1 MAELTNVETKLGEVT
16 GLAMAAQAATEKV
29 AALAERDKETD
40 LLAKLRQMQD
50 EAAETERRC
59 TDLAGTFEGK
69 KTAIL
74 EEARSTK
81 AKGAEM
87 MKTYLDSESDS
98 LDGFEF
104 LTMAEAGEV
113 GHWSVLAAMSQS
125 SGAHPQVV
133 QLVEWALPIQ
143 QRHLKDVMDASIGL
157 AADEDPDE
165 LA

>member
-1 MAELTNVETKLGEVT
+1 MAELTNLETKLGEVT

-29 AALAERDKETD
+29 LALAKAEGESD
-40 LLAKLRQMQD
+40 LEKQLEKMHD
-50 EAAETERRC
+50 EASETETRC
-59 TDLAGTFEGK
+59 TDLAGEFEGK

-74 EEARSTK
+74 EEARSTR

-113 GHWSVLAAMSQS
+113 GHWSVLQAMSNA
-125 SGAHPQVV
+125 AHPRVV
-133 QLVEWALPIQ
+133 ELVEWALPIQ
-143 QRHLKDVMDASIGL
+143 QRHLKDVMAVSIEL

-165 LA
+165 AAS

>member
-1 MAELTNVETKLGEVT
+1 MAELTNLETKLGEVT
-16 GLAMAAQAATEKV
+16 GLAMAAQAATSKV
-29 AALAERDKETD
+29 LS
-40 LLAKLRQMQD
+40 LAKEDGESELQAQLQRMHD
-50 EAAETERRC
+50 EAAETETRC
-59 TDLAGTFEGK
+59 TDLAGSFEGK

-74 EEARSTK
+74 EEARTTK

-113 GHWSVLAAMSQS
+113 GHWSVLKAMSND
-125 SGAHPQVV
+125 AQVSE
-133 QLVEWALPIQ
+133 LVAWALPIQ
-143 QRHLKDVMDASIGL
+143 QRHLTDVMNASVGL

-165 LA
+165 TA

>member
-1 MAELTNVETKLGEVT
+1 M
-16 GLAMAAQAATEKV
+16 
-29 AALAERDKETD
+29 
-40 LLAKLRQMQD
+40 AKLRQMQD
-50 EAAETERRC
+50 EVADTDRRC
-59 TDLAGTFEGK
+59 TDLAGTFE

-87 MKTYLDSESDS
+87 MKTYLDRGSDS

-104 LTMAEAGEV
+104 STMVEAGGV
-113 GHWSVLAAMSQS
+113 GHWSVPAAMGQS

-143 QRHLKDVMDASIGL
+143 QRHLKGVYGCVGRTCR
-157 AADEDPDE
+157 
-165 LA
+165 